1 MAFQD
6 MRAELRG
13 CVPKLPFA
21 YTSTLINR
29 AYRTIRESN
38 LWSFQLF
45 ESSWITPPLIST
57 GTVTCATGS
66 PNITFNATAVSAINA
81 AQLLSTY
88 SLITQR
94 QFRNSAA
101 GGIYN
106 IISYNSI
113 TGATILDRPY
123 ADQATGAALSYQLYQ
138 VYYAAPYRD
147 FLTWISITNPSM
159 FLTLDLTQ
167 TRANVDATDP
177 QRSWYQFPTCAV
189 PMGTD
194 LRGLGTANA
203 SATLYYKM
211 YELWGQPVS
220 PFTYQCYG
228 IRKGSPLVAPT
239 DIIDPSLDEEL
250 VLTLARTYAYKW
262 AEANKDMSPRSAG
275 PDFKFLIG
283 ADMTE
288 YKRLLTLYRKQDKE
302 FVDNWIT
309 SRGINLLGRNWGF
322 YNTLAGTAGP
332 YSQY

>member
-13 CVPKLPFA
+13 CVPKLPFV

-106 IISYNSI
+106 IISYNS
-113 TGATILDRPY
+113 L
-123 ADQATGAALSYQLYQ
+123 
-138 VYYAAPYRD
+138 
-147 FLTWISITNPSM
+147 
-159 FLTLDLTQ
+159 
-167 TRANVDATDP
+167 TRAA
-177 QRSWYQFPTCAV
+177 
-189 PMGTD
+189 
-194 LRGLGTANA
+194 
-203 SATLYYKM
+203 
-211 YELWGQPVS
+211 
-220 PFTYQCYG
+220 
-228 IRKGSPLVAPT
+228 I
-239 DIIDPSLDEEL
+239 
-250 VLTLARTYAYKW
+250 
-262 AEANKDMSPRSAG
+262 
-275 PDFKFLIG
+275 
-283 ADMTE
+283 
-288 YKRLLTLYRKQDKE
+288 
-302 FVDNWIT
+302 
-309 SRGINLLGRNWGF
+309 
-322 YNTLAGTAGP
+322 
-332 YSQY
+332 